1 MIEELKD
8 KLEPNFE
15 YSVLF
20 DFVEKKDKETQQ

>member
-1 MIEELKD
+1 MDDIKD

-20 DFVEKKDKETQQ
+20 DFVEKKETDLKS

>member
-1 MIEELKD
+1 MMDEHKD

-20 DFVEKKDKETQQ
+20 DFVEKKEKETA

>member
-1 MIEELKD
+1 MEELKE

-20 DFVEKKDKETQQ
+20 DFVEKKDKESQ